1 MAQKRVT
8 KNTSTQQKNLAQNPT
23 YNGDQILETKVV
35 SQKNNADVNVVFDDF
50 MNAFEEFKQT
60 NDTRLDAL
68 EKHSVIDPLTDQ
80 KLNKINAHLDAQQSR
95 LNQLSQKAKRPIL
108 SGGYAS
114 DEQSNFENSEA
125 KAAFNAYM
133 RKGMSQIETMEGKA
147 YSLVSGNDGGYFVPE
162 QIEANILENLKLASP
177 IREISGIQQVTSSI
191 YKKPFAVNDFASG
204 WVGDADARPQTNG
217 ADLEELIYP
226 TMELYAMPA
235 ASASLLEDSAVNL
248 EQWIAG
254 EIEAAFVDQETEA
267 FVNGNGVNKPK
278 GFLDVPT
285 VAETSWSWGNLGY
298 IETGADGGFASSD
311 ASDCLLDLVYS
322 LKARYRTNGNWV
334 MNRKTQAEIRK
345 LKDADG
351 NYMWRPAETVNGKAS
366 LLNYNIAE
374 VEQMPDIATDS
385 MSLAFGDFG
394 RGYLIVDRR
403 GISILRDPYSAKP
416 YLLFYT
422 TKRVGGGVHDFNAIK
437 LLKFAA

>member
-1 MAQKRVT
+1 MAQKGLSR
-8 KNTSTQQKNLAQNPT
+8 NTSTKHNNLT
-23 YNGDQILETKVV
+23 RNGDRKLETKVV

-50 MNAFEEFKQT
+50 MNAFEEFKHT
-60 NDTRLDAL
+60 NDSRLEQL
-68 EKHSVIDPLTDQ
+68 EKHNASDPLTEQ
-80 KLNKINAHLDAQQSR
+80 KLNKINAHLDKQQTKIDV
-95 LNQLSQKAKRPIL
+95 LSQKAKRPL
-108 SGGYAS
+108 LGAGLGGELLKTGFG
-114 DEQSNFENSEA
+114 DTEA

-133 RKGMSQIETMEGKA
+133 RQGMSQIETMEGKA
-147 YSLVSGNDGGYFVPE
+147 YSLAAGNDGGYFVPE
-162 QIEANILENLKLASP
+162 EIESNILDNMKLASP
-177 IREISGIQQVTSSI
+177 IRDIAGIQQVTSSI
-191 YKKPFAVNDFASG
+191 YKKPFAINEFASG

-248 EQWIAG
+248 EQWIAA
-254 EIEAAFVDQETEA
+254 EIEAAFIDQETEA
-267 FVNGNGVNKPK
+267 FVNGDGVNKPR

-285 VAETSWSWGNLGY
+285 VAEANWSWGNLGFV
-298 IETGADGGFASSD
+298 ETGADADFAASD
-311 ASDCLLDLVYS
+311 ASDCLLDLIYS
-322 LKARYRTNGNWV
+322 LKARYRMNGNWV

-351 NYMWRPAETVNGKAS
+351 NYMWRAAETVNGKAS
-366 LLNYNIAE
+366 LLNYAITE
-374 VEQMPDIATDS
+374 VEQMPNIATDS
-385 MSLAFGDFG
+385 MALAFGDFS

-422 TKRVGGGVHDFNAIK
+422 TKRVGGGVHDYNAIK

>member
-1 MAQKRVT
+1 MVR
-8 KNTSTQQKNLAQNPT
+8 KNASTTRKNLTQ
-23 YNGDQILETKVV
+23 YGDQKLETKVV
-35 SQKNNADVNVVFDDF
+35 SPKNSADVNVVFDDF

-68 EKHSVIDPLTDQ
+68 EKHSVSDPLTEQ
-80 KLNKINAHLDAQQSR
+80 KLGKISAHLDRQQSKID
-95 LNQLSQKAKRPIL
+95 LLSQKAKRPIL
-108 SGGYAS
+108 GGEMLSG
-114 DEQSNFENSEA
+114 FEDGEA

-133 RKGMSQIETMEGKA
+133 RQGMSQIETIEGKA

-162 QIEANILENLKLASP
+162 QIESNILDNMKLASP
-177 IREISGIQQVTSSI
+177 IRDIAGIQQVTSAI
-191 YKKPFAVNDFASG
+191 YKKPFAINEFASG

-217 ADLEELIYP
+217 ADLEELVYP

-248 EQWIAG
+248 EEWIAA
-254 EIEAAFVDQETEA
+254 EIEAAFIDQETEA
-267 FVNGNGVNKPK
+267 FVNGDGVNKPK

-285 VAETSWSWGNLGY
+285 AAEASWSWGNLGY
-298 IETGADGGFASSD
+298 IETGADGAFAASD
-311 ASDCLLDLVYS
+311 ASDCLLDLIYS
-322 LKARYRTNGNWV
+322 LKARYRMNGNWV

-351 NYMWRPAETVNGKAS
+351 NYMWRPAEVVNGKAS
-366 LLNYNIAE
+366 LLNYSIAE
-374 VEQMPDIATDS
+374 VEQMPDMAADS

>member
-1 MAQKRVT
+1 MAL
-8 KNTSTQQKNLAQNPT
+8 KNTPKYNKKHSK
-23 YNGDQILETKVV
+23 NGDINLETKVV
-35 SQKNNADVNVVFDDF
+35 SQKNNTDVNAVFDDF
-50 MNAFEEFKQT
+50 MNAFEEFKHT
-60 NDTRLDAL
+60 NDQRLGRIETQQGA
-68 EKHSVIDPLTDQ
+68 DPLIEQ
-80 KLNKINAHLDAQQSR
+80 KLNKINAHLDKQQSKMDM
-95 LNQLSQKAKRPIL
+95 LGHKSKRPL
-108 SGGYAS
+108 LGGEMS
-114 DEQSNFENSEA
+114 PLTQMTENSES

-133 RKGMSQIETMEGKA
+133 RKGASQIETMEGKA

-162 QIEANILENLKLASP
+162 QIESNILDNLKLASP
-177 IREISGIQQVTSSI
+177 IRDIAGIQQVTSSI
-191 YKKPFAVNDFASG
+191 YKKPFAINDFASG
-204 WVGDADARPQTNG
+204 WVGDSDARPQTSG

-248 EQWIAG
+248 EQWIAT

-267 FVNGNGVNKPK
+267 FVNGDGVNKPK

-285 VAETSWSWGNLGY
+285 IAENNWSWGNLGFV
-298 IETGADGGFASSD
+298 ETGADGGFAATD
-311 ASDCLLDLVYS
+311 ASDCLLDLIYS
-322 LKARYRTNGNWV
+322 LKARYRVNSHWV

-366 LLNYNIAE
+366 LLNYSIAE
-374 VEQMPDIATDS
+374 VEQMPDITTDS
-385 MSLAFGDFG
+385 TSLAFGDFG

-437 LLKFAA
+437 LLKFSA